1 MKDEHGAPLWY
12 FGYGSNM
19 HRSIFVERRQMHPLA
34 VRSGRLDDYRIS
46 FNLPIGPGERGVA
59 NVEPQPGAR
68 TWGVLYLLTPEECD
82 RLDRTEGVHRGVY
95 ARISVHVVVGNGDPV
110 PAFTYR
116 SSWTR
121 EGRKPSARY
130 LRLLV
135 DGAIENG
142 LPVEYVRFLEAFDLA
157 WDERTK
163 TA

>member
-1 MKDEHGAPLWY
+1 MTDEHLTALWY

-19 HRSIFVERRQMHPLA
+19 HRSIFVERRRMHPLA
-34 VRSGRLDDYRIS
+34 IRSGRLEDYRIS

-59 NVEPQPGAR
+59 NVEPQAGTC
-68 TWGVLYLLTPEECD
+68 TWGVLYLLRPEECD

-95 ARISVHVVVGNGDPV
+95 ARMAVDVIAGNGDRV

-121 EGRKPSARY
+121 EGRKPSPRY

-135 DGAIENG
+135 DGAIEKG
-142 LPVEYVRFLEAFDLA
+142 LPAEYVRFLETFDLA
-157 WDERTK
+157 WDERQ
-163 TA
+163 AP

>member
-1 MKDEHGAPLWY
+1 MKDERGTLLWY

-19 HRSIFVERRQMHPLA
+19 HSSIFVERRQMRPLA
-34 VRSGRLDDYRIS
+34 IRCGRLDDHRIS

-59 NVEPQPGAR
+59 NIEPQPGAR
-68 TWGVLYLLTPEECD
+68 TWGVLYLLTPEECG
-82 RLDRTEGVHRGVY
+82 RLDRTEGVHLGVY
-95 ARISVHVVVGNGDPV
+95 DRIAVTAVAGNGERV

-135 DGAIENG
+135 DGAIEKG
-142 LPVEYVRFLEAFDLA
+142 LPSEYVRFLEAFDLA
-157 WDERTK
+157 WDERGN